1 MKATSQTKDEIVLL
15 LKRKYEEATKENAEL
30 RQQLEAT
37 QKGNAGSEEQIR
49 ALNEMHSQK
58 IKTLLKSIN
67 SLKKEVQK
75 EKFDKKDNVRIQKI
89 QRLEKDIADMEIVID
104 ALRREVNQEDRCDIA
119 IKRALEKGP
128 KRVRIASREELKMEI
143 NNFKNVSL
151 RLVQQLKTNGLKVP
165 SFAQSATLEVKETG
179 VRIEAEE
186 KENGGAID
194 HLEMV
199 SVGESNLT
207 MGGEGLEDSGIATDQ
222 QLINE
227 KHRLE
232 QKIVEMNKEMNEKN
246 QKIMELLDLIE
257 DLKIQVYPR
266 DKTVDIQQSQLQELF
281 EDLRD
286 AKQFEH
292 KCKTLQIMNNSLQKE
307 NTRLK
312 LELEVKITSDVTTEM
327 TTAEGKMEKETLAI

>member
-1 MKATSQTKDEIVLL
+1 
-15 LKRKYEEATKENAEL
+15 
-30 RQQLEAT
+30 
-37 QKGNAGSEEQIR
+37 
-49 ALNEMHSQK
+49 MHSQK

-75 EKFDKKDNVRIQKI
+75 EKFDKKDNVRVQKI
-89 QRLEKDIADMEIVID
+89 QRLEKDLADMEIVID

-128 KRVRIASREELKMEI
+128 KRIRIASREELKMEI

-151 RLVQQLKTNGLKVP
+151 RLVQQLKNNGLKVP
-165 SFAQSATLEVKETG
+165 SFAANAALEVKETG
-179 VRIEAEE
+179 VRIEAEG

-199 SVGESNLT
+199 SVGDSNLS

-222 QLINE
+222 QLITE

-232 QKIVEMNKEMNEKN
+232 QKIVDMNNEMNEKN

-257 DLKIQVYPR
+257 DLKIQIYAR
-266 DKTVDIQQSQLQELF
+266 DKTVDIQQTQLEGLF

-292 KCKTLQIMNNSLQKE
+292 KCKTL
-307 NTRLK
+307 
-312 LELEVKITSDVTTEM
+312 
-327 TTAEGKMEKETLAI
+327 

>member
-15 LKRKYEEATKENAEL
+15 LKRKYEEATKENVEL

-49 ALNEMHSQK
+49 SLNEMHSQK

-165 SFAQSATLEVKETG
+165 SFAQSAALEVKETG
-179 VRIEAEE
+179 FRIEAEE

-199 SVGESNLT
+199 SIGESNLS

-257 DLKIQVYPR
+257 DLKI
-266 DKTVDIQQSQLQELF
+266 
-281 EDLRD
+281 
-286 AKQFEH
+286 
-292 KCKTLQIMNNSLQKE
+292 
-307 NTRLK
+307 
-312 LELEVKITSDVTTEM
+312 
-327 TTAEGKMEKETLAI
+327 

>member
-1 MKATSQTKDEIVLL
+1 MKATSQTTKDEMVLL
-15 LKRKYEEATKENAEL
+15 LKRKYEEATKENADL
-30 RQQLEAT
+30 KQQLEAT

-49 ALNEMHSQK
+49 SLNEMHSQK

-75 EKFDKKDNVRIQKI
+75 EKFDKKDNVRVQKI
-89 QRLEKDIADMEIVID
+89 QRLEKDLADMEIVID
-104 ALRREVNQEDRCDIA
+104 ALRRELNQEDRCDIA

-128 KRVRIASREELKMEI
+128 KRIRIASREELKMEI

-151 RLVQQLKTNGLKVP
+151 RLVQQLKNNGLKVP
-165 SFAQSATLEVKETG
+165 SFAANAALEVKETG
-179 VRIEAEE
+179 VRIEAEG

-199 SVGESNLT
+199 SVGDSNLS

-222 QLINE
+222 QLITE

-232 QKIVEMNKEMNEKN
+232 QKIVDMNNEMNEKN

-257 DLKIQVYPR
+257 DLKIQIYAR
-266 DKTVDIQQSQLQELF
+266 DKTVDIQQSQLEGLF

-292 KCKTLQIMNNSLQKE
+292 KCKTLLIMNNS
-307 NTRLK
+307 
-312 LELEVKITSDVTTEM
+312 M
-327 TTAEGKMEKETLAI
+327 

>member
-1 MKATSQTKDEIVLL
+1 
-15 LKRKYEEATKENAEL
+15 
-30 RQQLEAT
+30 
-37 QKGNAGSEEQIR
+37 
-49 ALNEMHSQK
+49 MHSQK

-165 SFAQSATLEVKETG
+165 SFAQNATLEVKETG

-199 SVGESNLT
+199 SVGESNLS

-257 DLKIQVYPR
+257 DLKIQVYAR
-266 DKTVDIQQSQLQELF
+266 DKTVDIQQSQL
-281 EDLRD
+281 
-286 AKQFEH
+286 
-292 KCKTLQIMNNSLQKE
+292 
-307 NTRLK
+307 
-312 LELEVKITSDVTTEM
+312 
-327 TTAEGKMEKETLAI
+327 